1 MIAFWGKHHTE
12 VMKVRGGRE
21 GYKRFLRKRAE
32 MEMARSEQFSDFLCD
47 LMLTFVTFVWERSVS
62 GLGRRSPTV
71 KETESVPARPES

>member
-32 MEMARSEQFSDFLCD
+32 MEMAQSEQFSDFLCE
-47 LMLTFVTFVWERSVS
+47 LMLTFVWS
-62 GLGRRSPTV
+62 GFMRLSGASRGLAGGALR
-71 KETESVPARPES
+71 